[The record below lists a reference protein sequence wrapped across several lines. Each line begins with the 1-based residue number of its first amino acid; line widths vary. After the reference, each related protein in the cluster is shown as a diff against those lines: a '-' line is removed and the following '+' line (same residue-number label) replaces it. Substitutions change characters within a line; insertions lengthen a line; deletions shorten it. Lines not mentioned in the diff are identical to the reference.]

1 MVSLASHGSCLEFL
15 AEITG
20 IVKGS
25 HQYERVFHFVVDRL
39 ARMFHCRTVAV
50 VLIDRKTEYLHVE
63 THVGLSLT
71 FCKQFRRHLATGPI
85 GELLWT
91 GKPILIADAAAQ
103 PELANDVA
111 LEHAPASCVIVQM
124 AVDHRTVGY
133 LFADSERAGAFTPQD
148 LVTFQVFADIAAI
161 ALHRA
166 ELVDENLRLDRI
178 DHETELQKYAPFLQ
192 GIGTLFASAQSFDE
206 PLGVMILDVDN
217 YKAIVNTYGYEA
229 SKEFLR
235 QLGEI
240 VKNGVRSYDIAAR
253 YGPDEI
259 IIAQPKTSLDNC
271 LQSARALRERVEQS
285 RFTRHGV
292 QTTISIGV
300 AAYPQNGGSVEDLIL
315 TAKKAVFEAQRAG
328 RNKVFHY
335 LSAWHARE
343 PVLVED

>member
-1 MVSLASHGSCLEFL
+1 MIALGSHASCLEFL

-20 IVKGS
+20 VFKAS
-25 HQYERVFHFVVDRL
+25 NRYERVFHFVVDRL
-39 ARMFHCRTVAV
+39 ARMYHCKTAAI

-63 THVGLSLT
+63 NHVGLSLT
-71 FCKQFRRHLATGPI
+71 FCKEFRRHLATGPI

-91 GKPILIADAAAQ
+91 GKPILIADASAQ
-103 PELANDVA
+103 PALAAEVA
-111 LEHAPASCVIVQM
+111 LEHTFASCVIVQM

-133 LFADSERAGAFTPQD
+133 LFADSDRAGAFTPQD
-148 LVTFQVFADIAAI
+148 LVVFQVFADIASL

-192 GIGTLFASAQSFDE
+192 GFGTLLTSAQSFDE

-240 VKNGVRSYDIAAR
+240 VKTCIRSYDIAAR

-259 IIAQPKTSLDNC
+259 IIAQPKTSLDHC
-271 LQSARALRERVEQS
+271 LQSARALREQVERS

-315 TAKKAVFEAQRAG
+315 TAKRAVFEAQRAG
-328 RNKVFHY
+328 RNKVYHY
-335 LSAWHARE
+335 LSEWHARE
-343 PVLVED
+343 SVLVED